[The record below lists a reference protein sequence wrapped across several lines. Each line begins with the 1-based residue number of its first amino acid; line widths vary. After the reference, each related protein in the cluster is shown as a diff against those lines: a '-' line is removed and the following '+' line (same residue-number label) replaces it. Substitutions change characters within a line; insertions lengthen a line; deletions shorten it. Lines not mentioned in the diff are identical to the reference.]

1 MDEWIES
8 DSGNYSM
15 ALSQTRESLRLCWV
29 RLWNPFD
36 CACASRF
43 RFGNCTIALIQARK
57 QYDCGESYS
66 AYNTSACLLCIT
78 VYNTRAYVLCIT
90 VYNRLSTIQFTFF
103 ATTDLLNSSKEFVH
117 CMVLAVVHRITIK
130 NSVLVYNSLRSQS
143 ETVF

>member
-15 ALSQTRESLRLCWV
+15 ALSQTRESLRLCRV

-66 AYNTSACLLCIT
+66 AYNTSACVLCIT

-90 VYNRLSTIQFTFF
+90 VYNRLSKIQFTIYIFR
-103 ATTDLLNSSKEFVH
+103 NYGFVE
-117 CMVLAVVHRITIK
+117 CFKRICALHGSGLSAPNHYK
-130 NSVLVYNSLRSQS
+130 K
-143 ETVF
+143 

>member
-15 ALSQTRESLRLCWV
+15 ALSQTRESLRLCRV

-36 CACASRF
+36 CACARRF

-66 AYNTSACLLCIT
+66 AYNT
-78 VYNTRAYVLCIT
+78 RAYVLCIT
-90 VYNRLSTIQFTFF
+90 VYNRLSTIQFTIYIFR
-103 ATTDLLNSSKEFVH
+103 NYGFVE
-117 CMVLAVVHRITIK
+117 CFKRICALHGSGL
-130 NSVLVYNSLRSQS
+130 SVPNHY
-143 ETVF
+143 EK